1 MTITT
6 LTTEKLTDTVG
17 ATILDVDADRI
28 RRDVN
33 LPEAVMCALD
43 ENGVLLFPEL
53 HLDDE
58 TQVEFC
64 RKLGQTVQFPGMEI
78 PEIWV
83 ISLDPEK
90 NRQAEYLHGTF
101 EWHIDGTLDQNIP
114 SKASLLSAKVLSEAG
129 GDTEFAS
136 TYAAHD
142 ALSDEEKQRYANLR
156 VYHSFAASQRPV
168 YPNPTPLQV
177 DVWTQ
182 RGGREHPLVWTHE
195 TGRQSLV
202 LGSSA
207 DYICG
212 MDIEEGRALL
222 AYLNARATTPT
233 LVYRHRWT
241 VGDTLIWDNCG
252 VMHRVK
258 PYDPT
263 SRRELHRTTIMGD
276 EAIK

>member
-1 MTITT
+1 MSTAT

-17 ATILDVDADRI
+17 ASVLDVDIERI
-28 RRDVN
+28 RADVE
-33 LPEAVMCALD
+33 LPAAVMDAL
-43 ENGVLLFPEL
+43 EHHGVLLFRGL

-64 RKLGQTVQFPGMEI
+64 RKLGPTIEFPDMEI

-83 ISLDPEK
+83 ISLDPER

-101 EWHIDGTLDQNIP
+101 EWHIDGVIDQSIP
-114 SKASLLSAKVLSEAG
+114 SKASLLSAKTLSATG
-129 GDTEFAS
+129 GETEFAS
-136 TYAAHD
+136 TYAGYD
-142 ALSDEEKQRYANLR
+142 SLSDDEKQRFADLH

-168 YPNPTPLQV
+168 YPNPTPEQTA
-177 DVWTQ
+177 VWEQ

-202 LGSSA
+202 LGSAA
-207 DYICG
+207 DYVIG
-212 MDIEEGRALL
+212 MNLDEGRALL
-222 AYLNARATTPT
+222 ADLSARTTTPDR
-233 LVYRHRWT
+233 VYRHRWE

-252 VMHRVK
+252 AMHRVE

-263 SRRELHRTTIMGD
+263 SHRELHRTTIMGN
-276 EAIK
+276 ESIK